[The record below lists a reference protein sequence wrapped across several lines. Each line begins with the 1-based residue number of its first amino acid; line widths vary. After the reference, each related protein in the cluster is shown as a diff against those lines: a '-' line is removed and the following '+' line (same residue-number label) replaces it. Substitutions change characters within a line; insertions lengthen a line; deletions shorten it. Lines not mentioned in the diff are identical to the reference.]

1 MKGKTGGNLMR
12 PLISKDD
19 GWLPLFGALR
29 ACLRVARGSLIL
41 LFAASLAIA
50 QTTGSATLR
59 GTVKDPTGALVQGAT
74 VTVISERTKAERKVT
89 TGDDGVYVFS
99 SLTPDTYTVKVEGS
113 GFKTAQQTGLIL
125 APSDTRGL
133 DISLEVGAAEQV
145 MTVQAEAEQIQ
156 TETGAKENTIT
167 AKQIENTS
175 IIGRSALELLRILPG
190 VASPLPDD
198 PAFQSV
204 SFGGGTNANNRYN
217 VNGLRGEYNNV
228 SIDGSRVMDIG
239 SNNGTIITAN
249 VDMIQEV
256 KVQSSNYAAEH
267 GSSGVQITATTK
279 GGSQGFHG
287 TVYTYIRDAA
297 FNANDR
303 SNTIN
308 GVARPAEK
316 YRYPG
321 GNIGGPVLL
330 PWTDF
335 NKNRDKLF
343 FFYGLE
349 IQRQKVDPGSRFDVV
364 PTEQERQGIF
374 PNGLDVRDRIDP
386 IGQAFINLYP
396 LPNFTDPNGG
406 RNNYVATGLQPIN
419 RNQQNLRVDYN
430 ISNNTKLYVRWAREY
445 EENDF
450 ARGLWWQPSA
460 FELPSHVLGTNIG
473 RSVAANLTNVI
484 NPTMTN
490 EFVFSLSKLKLD
502 NDYADPSKVSLE
514 ALGISDFEGPFGQ
527 NSQYAPIAF
536 ITSWSGQTSGDFW
549 EPGGLPLFAHNS
561 SLSFTDNLTKVTG
574 AHTFKFGGLLERA
587 VKFQNV
593 QGDPETRFVFAPWGA
608 NSTGNV
614 YADLLVG
621 RPAQVVQSTRAP
633 SGNFRFWNYEFYGQ
647 DSWKVRPNFTLEYG
661 LRVAFYPTNR
671 EVDGLGVLFD
681 PASYDPTQGVLINGD
696 PSRPN
701 GILQAS
707 RGEIPKGVT
716 DNPGPVFAPR
726 LNFAWDINGRGD
738 TVIRGGAG
746 LFYNRVQGNYQYYSL
761 GQPPNT
767 YAATFDGF
775 AFGNL
780 GGGVGLNYN
789 TMREIDPF
797 TQIGTIGLTSADPNS
812 INIPR
817 VANMSLSIARRLP
830 WNNIVEASYVSTQ
843 GRHLPLIRN
852 INFVPVGALL
862 DGTVGNADLSDPVQR
877 VAVGGQAGVLAQ
889 FRPFPAYANIN
900 LNQYGGTSIYHSLQ
914 VTMSHQTSS
923 RFQYFATYTFSKA
936 LGTSQTNETDGNGTD
951 PVDTRNRNWGVLPYD
966 RTHIFNV
973 TYNFLVPD
981 MARGG
986 FSNWFTRGVLN
997 GWQMSGITTFQSG
1010 VPIKLKFTGDISGG
1024 GIAASWVGTDAFGL
1038 AGTSTGAIA
1047 PVISS
1052 HPQVSGG
1059 TQLGDRFLDLSTISI
1074 PSFGNSGA
1082 YVSPFYIRAPH
1093 RWNNDVSFFKNFQ
1106 ITESQKFQFRAGLFN
1121 IFNQAYPTFIQGDF
1135 VNSDVDVRL
1144 NTVCNR
1150 FVNGVPNGTG
1160 GTSDNVCDPTGGFRF
1175 DDATINNF
1183 GRVNRKHGHRIIEF
1197 AFKYYF

>member
-1 MKGKTGGNLMR
+1 MR
-12 PLISKDD
+12 PLTLKNASS
-19 GWLPLFGALR
+19 LPLYGALR

-41 LFAASLAIA
+41 LFAASITLA

-59 GTVKDPTGALVQGAT
+59 GSVKDPNGAVVAGAT
-74 VTVISERTKAERKVT
+74 VTITSERTKAERKVA
-89 TGDDGVYVFS
+89 TGEDGVFVFS
-99 SLTPDTYTVKVEGS
+99 SLTPDTYTVKVEAAS
-113 GFKTAQQTGLIL
+113 FKTAQQTGLVL

-133 DISLEVGAAEQV
+133 DVTLEVGAAEQV

-190 VASPLPDD
+190 VAAPLPDD

-217 VNGLRGEYNNV
+217 VNGLRGEQNNV

-279 GGSQGFHG
+279 GGSQQFHG
-287 TVYTYIRDAA
+287 TVYTYIRDASL
-297 FNANDR
+297 NANDR
-303 SNTIN
+303 SNSIN
-308 GVARPAEK
+308 GVAKPAEK

-321 GNIGGPVLL
+321 GNVGGPVLL

-349 IQRQKVDPGSRFDVV
+349 IQRQEVDPGSRFDRV
-364 PTEQERQGIF
+364 PTEQERMGIF
-374 PNGLDVRDRIDP
+374 PNGLDVRNRIDP
-386 IGQAFINLYP
+386 VGQALINLYP

-406 RNNYVATGLQPIN
+406 RDNYVSTGLQPIN
-419 RNQQNLRVDYN
+419 RNQQNLRIDYN
-430 ISNNTKLYVRWAREY
+430 ISNDTKLYVRWSREY

-450 ARGLWWQPSA
+450 ARGLWWQPSS
-460 FELPSHVLGTNIG
+460 FELPTHVLGTNIG
-473 RSVAANLTNVI
+473 RSIAGNLTNVI

-490 EFVFSLSKLKLD
+490 EFVFSFSKLKLD

-514 ALGISDFEGPFGQ
+514 ALGIPNFAGPFGQ
-527 NSQYAPIAF
+527 QSPYAPIAI
-536 ITSWSGQTSGDFW
+536 ITSWSGQTKGDFW

-561 SLSFTDNLTKVTG
+561 SLSFTDNLTKVAG
-574 AHTFKFGGLLERA
+574 AHTLKFGALVERA
-587 VKFQNV
+587 IKVQNV
-593 QGDPETRFVFAPWGA
+593 SNDPETRLIFANWG
-608 NSTGNV
+608 NGSTGDV

-621 RPAQVVQSTRAP
+621 RPAQVVQSTRP
-633 SGNFRFWNYEFYGQ
+633 PNGDFRFYNYEFYGQ
-647 DSWKVRPNFTLEYG
+647 DGWKVRPNFTLEYG

-671 EVDGLGVLFD
+671 EINGLGVLFD
-681 PASYDPTQGVLINGD
+681 PASYDQSQGLLINGD

-701 GILQAS
+701 GQLLAS

-738 TVIRGGAG
+738 TVVRGGAG

-767 YAATFDGF
+767 YGATFDSYT
-775 AFGNL
+775 FGGL
-780 GGGVGLNYN
+780 GGGVGLTYN
-789 TMREIDPF
+789 TLPLIDPF
-797 TQIGTIGLTSADPNS
+797 TQLGSIGLSSADPNS
-812 INIPR
+812 IEIPR

-830 WNNIVEASYVSTQ
+830 WNNIIEASYVGTQ

-852 INFVPVGALL
+852 INFVPLGSLL
-862 DGTVGNADLSDPVQR
+862 SGTVGNANLADPVQR
-877 VAVGGQAGVLAQ
+877 AAVAGQAGVLAT

-936 LGTSQTNETDGNGTD
+936 LGTTQTNETDGNGTD

-966 RTHIFNV
+966 RTHIFNL
-973 TYNFLVPD
+973 TYNLLVPD
-981 MARGG
+981 LARGG

-1010 VPIKLKFTGDISGG
+1010 TPIKLKFGGDLAGG
-1024 GIAASWVGTDAFGL
+1024 GIAAAWVGSDAFGL
-1038 AGTSTGAIA
+1038 AGSSTGAIA
-1047 PVISS
+1047 PIISR
-1052 HPQVSGG
+1052 HPQTSGG
-1059 TQLGDRFLDLSTISI
+1059 TQLNDRFIDLSAISI
-1074 PSFGNSGA
+1074 PAFGDSGA

-1093 RWNNDVSFFKNFQ
+1093 RWNNDISFFKNFQ
-1106 ITESQKFQFRAGLFN
+1106 ITENQKFQFRTGLFN
-1121 IFNQAYPTFIQGDF
+1121 IFNQAYPRYSQFNAEPDNDI
-1135 VNSDVDVRL
+1135 DVRL
-1144 NTVCNR
+1144 TTVCNR
-1150 FVNGVPNGTG
+1150 RVNGVPNGTG
-1160 GTSDNVCDPTGGFRF
+1160 GTSDNICDPAGGFSF
-1175 DDATINNF
+1175 DQNTLDNF
-1183 GRVNRKHGHRIIEF
+1183 GRVRNKHGHRIIEF

>member
-1 MKGKTGGNLMR
+1 MRTPIIQRRASLMGGLEV
-12 PLISKDD
+12 
-19 GWLPLFGALR
+19 
-29 ACLRVARGSLIL
+29 CLRLARGSLL
-41 LFAASLAIA
+41 LIFAASIAVA
-50 QTTGSATLR
+50 QTSGSATLR
-59 GTVKDPTGALVQGAT
+59 GTVKDPAGAVVAGAT
-74 VTVISERTKAERKVT
+74 VTLINERTAFERKIT

-99 SLTPDTYTVKVEGS
+99 SLTPDTYTVKVES
-113 GFKTAQQTGLIL
+113 TGFKVAERTGVVL

-133 DISLEVGAAEQV
+133 DIVLEVGTAEQV
-145 MTVQAEAEQIQ
+145 VTVQAAGEQIQ

-167 AKQIENTS
+167 AKQIDNTS

-249 VDMIQEV
+249 VDMVQEV

-279 GGSQGFHG
+279 GGGREFHG
-287 TVYTYIRDAA
+287 TLYTYIRDAA
-297 FNANDR
+297 LNANDR

-308 GVARPAEK
+308 LVAKPQEK

-330 PWTDF
+330 PWTNF
-335 NKNRDKLF
+335 NRNRDKLF
-343 FFYGLE
+343 FFFGLE
-349 IQRQKVDPGSRFDVV
+349 IQRQKVDPGSRFDRV
-364 PTEQERQGIF
+364 PTEEERMGIF
-374 PNGLDVRDRIDP
+374 RNPDGSILDVRDRIHP
-386 IGQAFINLYP
+386 AGQAFINLYP
-396 LPNFTDPNGG
+396 LPNFTDPSGG
-406 RNNYVATGLQPIN
+406 RNNYVSTGLQPIN
-419 RNQQNLRVDYN
+419 RNQMNLRIDYS
-430 ISNNTKLYVRWAREY
+430 ISNDTKLYVRWAREY

-460 FELPSHVLGTNIG
+460 FELPSHVLGTNLG
-473 RSVAANLTNVI
+473 RSVAANLTNII

-490 EFVFSLSKLKLD
+490 EFVFSVSKLKLD
-502 NDYADPSKVSLE
+502 NDYADPSRVSLE
-514 ALGISDFEGPFGQ
+514 ALGIPNFAGPFGQ
-527 NSQYAPIAF
+527 NSQYAPVAF

-561 SLSFTDNLTKVTG
+561 SLSFTDNLTKISG
-574 AHTFKFGGLLERA
+574 AHTLKFGGLIERA
-587 VKFQNV
+587 NKIQNV
-593 QGDPETRFVFAPWGA
+593 QNDPEMRFIFAPWGA

-614 YADLLVG
+614 YADLLIG
-621 RPAQVVQSTRAP
+621 RPAQVVQSTRP
-633 SGNFRFWNYEFYGQ
+633 PVGNFRFWNYEFYGQ

-671 EVDGLGVLFD
+671 ELEGLGVRFD
-681 PASYDPTQGVLINGD
+681 PASYDHTQGVLINGD
-696 PSRPN
+696 PNRPN
-701 GILQAS
+701 GILQAKL
-707 RGEIPKGVT
+707 GEIPKGVT

-738 TVIRGGAG
+738 TVVRGGAG

-761 GQPPNT
+761 NVAPNT

-775 AFGNL
+775 AFT
-780 GGGVGLNYN
+780 GLNNGEGLSYN
-789 TMREIDPF
+789 TLPLIDPF
-797 TQIGTIGLTSADPNS
+797 TQIGAISVSSADPNS
-812 INIPR
+812 IDIPR
-817 VANMSLSIARRLP
+817 IANMSLSVARRLM
-830 WNNIVEASYVSTQ
+830 WNNILEVSYVGTQ
-843 GRHLPLIRN
+843 GRHLPLQLN
-852 INFVPVGALL
+852 INYVPVGRLFS
-862 DGTVGNADLSDPVQR
+862 GTIGNADLSDPVQR
-877 VAVGGQAGVLAQ
+877 AAVAGQAGVISQ
-889 FRPFPAYANIN
+889 FRPFPAYSAIN
-900 LNQYGGTSIYHSLQ
+900 YFQYTGTSSYHSLQ

-936 LGTSQTNETDGNGTD
+936 LGTTQTNETDGNGTD

-966 RTHIFNV
+966 RTHIFNM

-981 MARGG
+981 LARGG
-986 FSNWFTRGVLN
+986 FNNAFTRALLN

-1010 VPIKLKFTGDISGG
+1010 VPIKLKFTGDI
-1024 GIAASWVGTDAFGL
+1024 AAGSNAAAWVGTDSFGQ
-1038 AGTSTGAIA
+1038 AGVSTGAIA
-1047 PVISS
+1047 PILLR

-1059 TQLGDRFLDLSTISI
+1059 TSLGEKFLDLSAVQI
-1074 PSFGNSGA
+1074 PGFLSSGP

-1093 RWNNDVSFFKNFQ
+1093 RWNHDISFFKNFQ
-1106 ITESQKFQFRAGLFN
+1106 ITESQKLQFRAGFFN

-1135 VNSDVDVRL
+1135 VNSDVNVQL

-1150 FVNGVPNGTG
+1150 RVNGVPNGTG
-1160 GTSDNVCDPTGGFRF
+1160 GTSDNVCDPTGGFSF
-1175 DDATINNF
+1175 DQNTIDNF
-1183 GRVNRKHGHRIIEF
+1183 GKVVRKHGHRIIELVV
-1197 AFKYYF
+1197 KYYF